1 MTEPANQ
8 SRFFGEIVRH
18 TRRRDLVVV
27 PLDQG
32 KESEIYVSPH
42 DSKVRVGD
50 IVEGHRLD
58 HVGAK
63 SRGRIDRVFSGENV
77 TSLAIEVSLAID
89 GVPQTWPQ
97 SLASPNV
104 PDQVDQGTAS
114 DRVDLRDLPFVTI
127 DGTDARD
134 FDDAV
139 YCEPGSEGWR
149 LVVAIADVAHYV
161 KLGSD
166 LDLEA
171 AKRGTSVYLPGK
183 VVPMLPPALSNGI
196 CSLNPNQDRLVL
208 VCDMQL
214 SASGHVLGSTFYEAV
229 MRSHS
234 RLTYREVANF
244 LRTGESLPGGEAV
257 RESILAFHEAYNAL
271 SKASRERGSVDFNT
285 VETFIDIEHGK
296 PRRVVP
302 IERNNAHRMIE
313 LAMIAANVQA
323 AEFLER
329 QRVIPL
335 YRAHEPP
342 DAWSMRQVLERLARQ
357 GVSVPAQVEKPKQL
371 QGLLYELRKVCKPS
385 HIWEIMLLSAM
396 EQAHY
401 APRKVGHFGLALESY
416 AHFTSPIRRYPD
428 LVVHRLIKRVLGDA
442 ELPDMTF
449 DQLDEVGVHTSSC
462 ERRAI
467 NAERRVD
474 GWLKASLLRSKLGE
488 RFNGVVTGVRDFG
501 LFVELDGYHIS
512 GLLHVSNLPD
522 DYYSFFG
529 GELRG
534 ESNGRIFRI
543 GDRVRTHLMDV
554 QAPAGKLSLGFAQG

>member
-1 MTEPANQ
+1 MTDPANRT
-8 SRFFGEIVRH
+8 RFFGEIVRH
-18 TRRRDLVVV
+18 TRRKDLVVV

-32 KESEIYVSPH
+32 KASEIYVSPC
-42 DSKVRVGD
+42 DSKVHVGD
-50 IVEGHRLD
+50 IVEGHRLN
-58 HVGAK
+58 HVGSK
-63 SRGRIDRVFSGENV
+63 SRGRIDRVFRAENV
-77 TSLAIEVSLAID
+77 TNLAIEVSLAID
-89 GVPQTWPQ
+89 DVPQTWPKALTSQ
-97 SLASPNV
+97 DV
-104 PDQVDQGTAS
+104 PDQVDQVTAS
-114 DRVDLRDLPFVTI
+114 ERVDLRDFPFVTI
-127 DGTDARD
+127 DGSDARD

-139 YCEPGSEGWR
+139 YCEPGSDGWR
-149 LVVAIADVAHYV
+149 LMVAIADVAHYV

-166 LDLEA
+166 LDVEA

-214 SASGHVLGSTFYEAV
+214 NAAGHVLSSTFCEAV

-234 RLTYREVANF
+234 RLTYRNVASF
-244 LRTGESLPGGEAV
+244 LRTGESLPGGDAV
-257 RESILAFHEAYNAL
+257 RESILAFHDAYNAL
-271 SKASRERGSVDFNT
+271 SKASLERGSVDFNT
-285 VETFIDIEHGK
+285 VETFIDIERGE

-323 AEFLER
+323 AKFLER
-329 QRVIPL
+329 QRMIPL

-342 DAWSMRQVLERLARQ
+342 DAWGMGQVLARLARQ
-357 GVSVPAQVEKPKQL
+357 GVSVPAHVEKPKQL
-371 QGLLYELRKVCKPS
+371 QNLLYELRKVCKPS

-428 LVVHRLIKRVLGDA
+428 LVLHRLIKRVLGHA
-442 ELPDMTF
+442 ELPKMTF
-449 DQLDEVGVHTSSC
+449 NQLDQVGIHASLC

-467 NAERRVD
+467 NVERRVD

-488 RFNGVVTGVRDFG
+488 RFSGVVTGVRDFG
-501 LFVELDGYHIS
+501 LFVELDGYYMS
-512 GLLHVSNLPD
+512 GLLHVSNLPN

-534 ESNGRIFRI
+534 ESNGRIFRV
-543 GDRVRTHLMDV
+543 GDRVRTRLMDV
-554 QAPAGKLSLGFAQG
+554 QAPAGKLRLEFA